1 MKGCLLIHGFTG
13 SLYEIYPL
21 VEHLEKET
29 DWMIV
34 TPILAGHREEDS
46 LKESS
51 WKDWIASA
59 EVELQKMVVQC
70 EEIYVIGFS
79 MGALIASYLASR
91 YPITKLVLLSPAVY
105 TINPQLLIRDI
116 SDMVRDF
123 FQDQNAVSNSIG
135 RYKHKIK
142 NTPLKAVYNFRRLVK
157 ELRPSIPQI
166 TVPVL
171 IIQGEKDNLVQPRGA
186 QYIYDNVQ
194 SQEKEILFLK
204 ESKHM
209 VCHDCERDQI
219 LTKVDLFL
227 KAQSSIH

>member
-21 VEHLEKET
+21 VEHLKKET
-29 DWMIV
+29 DWIMY
-34 TPILAGHREEDS
+34 TPILAGHGENES
-46 LKESS
+46 LKEVS
-51 WKDWIASA
+51 WRDWIASA
-59 EVELQKMVVQC
+59 EIELQKMEEQC
-70 EEIYVIGFS
+70 DEIYVIGFS
-79 MGALIASYLASR
+79 MGGLIASYLASK
-91 YPITKLVLLSPAVY
+91 YSITKLVLLSPAVFC
-105 TINPQLLIRDI
+105 INPQLLIRDI

-123 FQDQNAVSNSIG
+123 LNDQPSVSKSIT

-157 ELRPSIPQI
+157 ELRPSIAHI

-186 QYIYDNVQ
+186 QYIFDNVQ
-194 SQEKEILFLK
+194 SKEKEILYLK

-219 LTKVDLFL
+219 LTKVDHFL
-227 KAQSSIH
+227 KDQSYIH